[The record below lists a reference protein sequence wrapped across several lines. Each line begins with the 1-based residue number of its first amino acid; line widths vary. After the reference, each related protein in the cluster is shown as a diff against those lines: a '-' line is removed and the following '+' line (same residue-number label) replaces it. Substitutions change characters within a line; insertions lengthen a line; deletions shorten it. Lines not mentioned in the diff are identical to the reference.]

1 MAKVKKTRA
10 EIQRQYRLRKLA
22 ADSEAVRE
30 QERQRWQ
37 KRRLL
42 KKVKSV
48 DDMTQREQRCTRRKW
63 REQKRQY
70 RSNIQHNS
78 TLRSAGMSETLELC
92 SAGTSESLSESFE
105 QRKKRG
111 RAKVAYRCT
120 KSYRK
125 IAELTKALQIAKSS
139 RDVQKTINSAQK
151 ASANSS
157 CTSAKQFTVHNIFFV
172 ANIRRRG

>member
-10 EIQRQYRLRKLA
+10 EIQRQYRLSKLA

-37 KRRLL
+37 KCRLL

-78 TLRSAGMSETLELC
+78 TLRSAGMSETL
-92 SAGTSESLSESFE
+92 SESFE

-120 KSYRK
+120 KSYR
-125 IAELTKALQIAKSS
+125 
-139 RDVQKTINSAQK
+139 KTINSAQK